1 MQVIPQ
7 LLFASSA
14 QYVFSA
20 RIFMLFAP
28 ERLLPACLPLN
39 KAIKLKMLL
48 CKFPFYFLNIFTQ
61 FTLHNW
67 RYA

>member
-1 MQVIPQ
+1 MQVTPQ

-14 QYVFSA
+14 QCVFSA

-28 ERLLPACLPLN
+28 ERLLPACLLLY

-61 FTLHNW
+61 YTLHNG

>member
-1 MQVIPQ
+1 MQVTPQ

-20 RIFMLFAP
+20 RILMLFAP

-48 CKFPFYFLNIFTQ
+48 CKFSFYFLNIFTQ
-61 FTLHNW
+61 CTLHNW